1 MASLPFWVTPVLKR
15 RCLDLGL
22 ATAIAATSMTTTTT
36 PAAEQVSLLPED
48 TIFEILSWLP
58 AMALCRSRCVSKKWH
73 TLVTD
78 PTFVTTHSSRAE
90 PLLVTVTTAR
100 VPSMVV
106 AVLRLMD
113 MEGNVVRVVQT
124 HGVFRSFCLSFDGHA
139 CLTFGHPCDTQAQVI
154 DLATGKIL
162 TTSYKRPKFAGRWI
176 DKCSGFG
183 RTAKSGAHKIF
194 GVILES
200 AITGLYNCVVLTV
213 GDAAAEWRPTQP
225 PPHSISAVYDGY
237 NEGVTF
243 NGCVHFLSLDEDI
256 VIVICFDLE
265 TEGWKVIQGP
275 ADVSSHTSGEK
286 ISIAELNG
294 ALCVVQNTPAI
305 ICLWLLADHS
315 DRENW
320 VKTCTI
326 RTGYTP
332 IYLLI
337 PLRIIHPSGKLLF
350 CHFYDDLTMAPEIQ
364 IYDPRYET
372 CTVVINT
379 PTKLVGRIRL
389 CSSHTDPRYFSL
401 KGSANIM
408 ASASSKHNFMLSSI

>member
-1 MASLPFWVTPVLKR
+1 
-15 RCLDLGL
+15 
-22 ATAIAATSMTTTTT
+22 MTTTTT

-58 AMALCRSRCVSKKWH
+58 AKSLCRSRCVSKKWH
-73 TLVTD
+73 TLVSNQA
-78 PTFVTTHSSRAE
+78 FVAVHSSRAE
-90 PLLVTVTTAR
+90 ALLVTVTTGRA
-100 VPSMVV
+100 PFMAV

-113 MEGNVVRVVQT
+113 MEGNVVRVVKT
-124 HGVFRSFCLSFDGHA
+124 HGVFRSFCLSFDGLA
-139 CLTFGHPCDTQAQVI
+139 CLLFGPQCDTKAQVI
-154 DLATGKIL
+154 DLATGKVL
-162 TTSYKRPKFAGRWI
+162 VSSYKRPKCAGRWV

-183 RTAKSGAHKIF
+183 RTAQSGVHKIF

-213 GDAAAEWRPTQP
+213 GDDDAEWRPTQP
-225 PPHSISAVYDGY
+225 PPYSISAVYDGY

-243 NGCVHFLSLDEDI
+243 NGYVHFLSLDEDI

-275 ADVSSHTSGEK
+275 PDVSSHTSGDK

-294 ALCVVQNTPAI
+294 ALCVVRNTPAVI
-305 ICLWLLADHS
+305 SLWLLADPS
-315 DRENW
+315 GRENW
-320 VKTCTI
+320 VKTYTI
-326 RTGYTP
+326 RKGYTP

-364 IYDPRYET
+364 MYDPSYET

-379 PTKLVGRIRL
+379 PTELVGRIRL
-389 CSSHTDPRYFSL
+389 CSSHTDPRCFFSKRKRKPPGL
-401 KGSANIM
+401 CI
-408 ASASSKHNFMLSSI
+408 FET